1 MEIADQIKDIK
12 TQFRLAMNGVAS
24 TQMREQGLIYKLN
37 FGIELPRLRT
47 IASEYAPNHELA
59 QALWKENIRESKI
72 LAAMLM
78 PVDRFCQDVAD
89 IWVEQIPTQEIA
101 ELTVMNLFARLPYAS
116 MAAFR
121 WIADSREIFQVCG
134 LLLLT
139 RLCMQ
144 HCEFNESAS
153 FELVDQSITAL
164 QDENQR
170 IALQAFILLRKYV
183 QQGKAQRKAVQ
194 NALNQIHA
202 AGNSRLAGWI
212 EELQFECSL

>member
-1 MEIADQIKDIK
+1 
-12 TQFRLAMNGVAS
+12 
-24 TQMREQGLIYKLN
+24 
-37 FGIELPRLRT
+37 
-47 IASEYAPNHELA
+47 
-59 QALWKENIRESKI
+59 
-72 LAAMLM
+72 
-78 PVDRFCQDVAD
+78 
-89 IWVEQIPTQEIA
+89 
-101 ELTVMNLFARLPYAS
+101 
-116 MAAFR
+116 
-121 WIADSREIFQVCG
+121 
-134 LLLLT
+134 
-139 RLCMQ
+139 MQ

-194 NALNQIHA
+194 NALNHIHA